1 MKYHLRLFKCEIE
14 KRAEKIKGLEAVG
27 SKSLP
32 ACMAI
37 VEEEE
42 AVTIWVVGKVTR
54 GDSSRMYGGA
64 HISREV
70 WCPLVLIQL

>member
-1 MKYHLRLFKCEIE
+1 MKYHLRSFECETE

-32 ACMAI
+32 ACVAI

-42 AVTIWVVGKVTR
+42 AVTFWLVRRGTR

-64 HISREV
+64 HISRGA
-70 WCPLVLIQL
+70 WCPPVVIQL